1 MKRIIFMILI
11 SILCFLLQTT
21 VFQKI
26 ALADTVPNLILIL
39 IVAIGYMRG
48 PVEAMF
54 FGLFCGLLI
63 ECQYNQVIGVYGFI
77 YMFIGY
83 LSGVCN
89 KIYYRDDY
97 TMPIILVAV
106 CDVIFNF
113 SYYIIGFLL
122 RNRTSLFY
130 YVRRIMLPE
139 LVYTVLVS
147 VLLYKLIHMVILRLE
162 QSSGK
167 EV

>member
-1 MKRIIFMILI
+1 MKRIICMILLT
-11 SILCFLLQTT
+11 ILCFLLQTT
-21 VFQKI
+21 VFQSI

-48 PVEAMF
+48 STEAMF

-63 ECQYNQVIGVYGFI
+63 DCQYHTIIGVYAFI
-77 YMFIGY
+77 YMLVGY

-97 TMPIILVAV
+97 TIPIILVAV
-106 CDVIFNF
+106 CDFVYNFIYYVIA
-113 SYYIIGFLL
+113 FLL
-122 RNRTSLFY
+122 RNRTNFFY
-130 YVRRIMLPE
+130 YLRRIIIPE
-139 LVYTVLVS
+139 LIYTVIVS
-147 VLLYKLIHMVILRLE
+147 IVLYKLIHTIIVRLE
-162 QSSGK
+162 APSGK

>member
-1 MKRIIFMILI
+1 MKRIICMILLTI
-11 SILCFLLQTT
+11 VCFLLQTT

-48 PVEAMF
+48 PVEGML
-54 FGLFCGLLI
+54 FGLFCGI
-63 ECQYNQVIGVYGFI
+63 IIDCQYSQVIGIYGFL
-77 YMFIGY
+77 YMLVGY

-89 KIYYRDDY
+89 KIYYRDEY
-97 TMPIILVAV
+97 TIPLILVAV
-106 CDVIFNF
+106 CDIIFNF

-122 RNRTSLFY
+122 RNRLNLFY

-147 VLLYKLIHMVILRLE
+147 ILLYKLIHIIIAQLE
-162 QSSGK
+162 GPSGE